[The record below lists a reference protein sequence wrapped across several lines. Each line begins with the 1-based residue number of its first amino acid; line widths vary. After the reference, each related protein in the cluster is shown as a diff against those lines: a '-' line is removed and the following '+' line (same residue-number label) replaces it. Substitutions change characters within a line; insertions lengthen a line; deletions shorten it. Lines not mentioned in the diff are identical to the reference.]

1 MTDIAVLYPGAMGR
15 ALADAL
21 APSEHTLVSYVSERS
36 QQTREN
42 ARSARVHVVP
52 SFADLVDAAEI
63 VVSVV
68 PPGAAL
74 AVAERYAEGLRCSR
88 RWKSERGTPLFVDA
102 NSIAPS
108 TMTAIG
114 QVIAAAGGRCV
125 DGVFLGPSNPISRRT
140 LLMLSGPDAPVAA
153 EIFGAAVATR
163 VAGDE
168 IGHASAVKMGIALVT
183 KALVALFIEMAC
195 AAEKAGCL
203 DATLDVMRDLYGGT
217 MEFLERNLPTY
228 RRHAARRIGEMKEAQ
243 AWLTGMEQL
252 GAMTEAAT
260 TVLERLRDSD
270 LDVPAAE
277 FDALVREIVALQP
290 LTTAIPPASVAR
302 MPHVNSQSL
311 HLD

>member
-102 NSIAPS
+102 K
-108 TMTAIG
+108 
-114 QVIAAAGGRCV
+114 VIAAAGGRCV